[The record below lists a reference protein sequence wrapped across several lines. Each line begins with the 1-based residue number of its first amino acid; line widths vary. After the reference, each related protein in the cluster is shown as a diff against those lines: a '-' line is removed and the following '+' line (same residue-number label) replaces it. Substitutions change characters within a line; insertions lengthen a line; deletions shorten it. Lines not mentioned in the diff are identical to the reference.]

1 MRAAAVA
8 VLLVVGAAFAS
19 LAVGD
24 SAFATCPTPNPH
36 QTSSSVGVQIGTP
49 SDSPSPDITCAPDAS
64 SSPVPQPSPGST
76 DGGPSGGMAG
86 STSGGTAGGPSGG
99 GGGSK
104 PVHRVGPA
112 VSNTPQAATAGASG
126 APSPG
131 YQPVT
136 KADPLTVT
144 PDPAY
149 SGDKVLV
156 AAAGFAAGE
165 KVQLV
170 LYPSPVIIGSYIAD
184 LTGAFRVTVTMPV
197 ETKTGPHTIEATGW
211 VSHHAANGP
220 VLIVSRVEAAGSA
233 SSLGWLIGIGSLLV
247 FLIMVTVF
255 VFRSSIAR
263 MFTPPRAPEPAS

>member
-8 VLLVVGAAFAS
+8 VLLVVGTAFGS
-19 LAVGD
+19 LAVGG

-49 SDSPSPDITCAPDAS
+49 SDSPSITCAPDAS
-64 SSPVPQPSPGST
+64 SSPVPQPSSGST
-76 DGGPSGGMAG
+76 DGG
-86 STSGGTAGGPSGG
+86 TSGGTAGGTSGG
-99 GGGSK
+99 TSGSAGDSK
-104 PVHRVGPA
+104 PVHRAGPA
-112 VSNTPQAATAGASG
+112 ASNTPQAAAAGATG
-126 APSPG
+126 APTPG

-144 PDPAY
+144 PDPAHA
-149 SGDKVLV
+149 GDKVLV

-184 LTGAFRVTVTMPV
+184 PTGALRVTFTMPL
-197 ETKTGPHTIEATGW
+197 ETETGPHTIEATGW

-220 VLIVSRVEAAGSA
+220 VLIVSRVEVAGSA
-233 SSLGWLIGIGSLLV
+233 SSLGWMIGVGSLL
-247 FLIMVTVF
+247 FLLVVVTVF